1 MISNLLKGGDIII
14 ALYILLG
21 LIVIVAILLSIR
33 VGLHIIYEDDLN
45 VYLKVLFIKYSIY
58 PAKKKK
64 FNIKKYNK
72 KEKKKKSQSDIVIKE
87 KSEKEKNPSL
97 LDKISFIKEIL
108 SVFLKAFSKHL
119 KVNLKKLHIIVA
131 TPDAAQTA
139 ITYGAISGVTAGIVE
154 LIDSYTNLKALNED
168 AIIVKPDFTSEK
180 SEVSINISLSIS
192 VLGALITLGKTLWK
206 SILLKNKQ

>member
-1 MISNLLKGGDIII
+1 MKGGDIII